1 MSEQGGWGRPG
12 DQDRGESAG
21 EGSADTPTG
30 PPTGAA
36 TGGGSSAAGSERQ
49 YPPGPGQGYG
59 EQSGQGY
66 GQQSSQPY
74 GQSYGQGY
82 GQQQYGQQQYGQ
94 QYGQGGY
101 PAQGYPQPGYAA
113 GQYGGYP
120 RPAETDQSAI
130 WALVLSI
137 VAWVFCPIIPAVIA
151 LVLAGNADRS
161 IAESQGAKEGAGL
174 VKAARIIS
182 WINIGFYGLVA
193 LFFIVV
199 FAAAGLSA
207 AG

>member
-12 DQDRGESAG
+12 DQDRGESPG
-21 EGSADTPTG
+21 EGSADTPSSS
-30 PPTGAA
+30 P
-36 TGGGSSAAGSERQ
+36 GSGT
-49 YPPGPGQGYG
+49 PPGSGGQGYGQGYGEHYGSGYGQQPGQGYG
-59 EQSGQGY
+59 QG
-66 GQQSSQPY
+66 
-74 GQSYGQGY
+74 
-82 GQQQYGQQQYGQ
+82 YGQ

-101 PAQGYPQPGYAA
+101 PAQGYPQPGYGA

-120 RPAETDQSAI
+120 QPRETDQSAI